1 MNSDTGK
8 GPKSLDE
15 LFTGFIEQGVFDQL
29 PPEVVERFRALA
41 QVRVLSHGETLYR
54 RGTTDRSVYV
64 VTRGTV
70 IVWSPGT
77 DGRERPIHLLRPGF
91 WLASPFTIT
100 GEPRLVTITASG
112 TVEVVYVTGD
122 DFDRLIEE
130 QPILWRWVA
139 RLAAQNT
146 DLFLTIIKGLLADGA
161 LPRLAARL
169 AAMTRGEETIEL
181 SQAQLARL
189 TGLSRNT
196 VQRALDTLQRK
207 GVVSAGYRRL
217 IILDRSALEDIAAQ
231 GVATPA

>member
-1 MNSDTGK
+1 MNGVTGK
-8 GPKSLDE
+8 GPKQLDE
-15 LFTGFIEQGVFDQL
+15 IFTGFIAQGAFDQL
-29 PPEVVERFRALA
+29 PPEVAERFRALA
-41 QVRVLSHGETLYR
+41 RVRILNHGETLYR
-54 RGTTDRSVYV
+54 RGATDRSVYV

-91 WLASPFTIT
+91 WLASPFTIA

-112 TVEVVYVTGD
+112 SVEVVFVTGD
-122 DFDRLIEE
+122 DFDGLLADEPMLE
-130 QPILWRWVA
+130 RWVA

-146 DLFLTIIKGLLADGA
+146 DLLLNIIKGLLADGA

-196 VQRALDTLQRK
+196 VQRALDALQRR

-217 IILDRSALEDIAAQ
+217 IILDRSALEEIAAQ
-231 GVATPA
+231 GVAASA